1 MLFRVSVPAGA
12 DAPMSEL
19 EAYLAELDGAAERHA
34 PHPVLGGQVQNHSVA
49 GVAAEP
55 DIAIAYEEMPVT
67 LGDGEVVMVRKP
79 SYGSPD
85 LPADASLSPRI
96 APQMIGLGLVEA
108 IPAADILAREDPDD
122 ADGDGISGRA
132 SIVWSG
138 EFGQPMLGR
147 FGLKAGKPTI
157 LAQSAGAFAND
168 IGISSPLNPDAW
180 GDCTDAQPDCRTA
193 PHGVGEAAAHEIDA
207 TGLALVADYS
217 RNLAVPA
224 RRDVDD
230 SQVLRG
236 KEMFFANGCA
246 SCHTPKFVTHRIEG
260 RPEHSFQLIW
270 PFSDFLLHDMGE
282 GLADNRP
289 ENRANG
295 REWRTAPL
303 WGIGLT
309 AQVTGHAFFLHD
321 SRARSLTEA
330 ILWHG
335 GEGQAARDAFAVM
348 DKADR
353 EALIRYVESL

>member
-1 MLFRVSVPAGA
+1 
-12 DAPMSEL
+12 
-19 EAYLAELDGAAERHA
+19 
-34 PHPVLGGQVQNHSVA
+34 
-49 GVAAEP
+49 
-55 DIAIAYEEMPVT
+55 
-67 LGDGEVVMVRKP
+67 
-79 SYGSPD
+79 
-85 LPADASLSPRI
+85 
-96 APQMIGLGLVEA
+96 
-108 IPAADILAREDPDD
+108 
-122 ADGDGISGRA
+122 
-132 SIVWSG
+132 
-138 EFGQPMLGR
+138 
-147 FGLKAGKPTI
+147 
-157 LAQSAGAFAND
+157 
-168 IGISSPLNPDAW
+168 
-180 GDCTDAQPDCRTA
+180 
-193 PHGVGEAAAHEIDA
+193 VGEAAAHEIDA

-270 PFSDFLLHDMGE
+270 PFSDFLLHDLGE

-295 REWRTAPL
+295 HEWRTASL

-321 SRARSLTEA
+321 GRARSLTEA

-335 GEGQAARDAFAVM
+335 GEGQAARDAFAAM